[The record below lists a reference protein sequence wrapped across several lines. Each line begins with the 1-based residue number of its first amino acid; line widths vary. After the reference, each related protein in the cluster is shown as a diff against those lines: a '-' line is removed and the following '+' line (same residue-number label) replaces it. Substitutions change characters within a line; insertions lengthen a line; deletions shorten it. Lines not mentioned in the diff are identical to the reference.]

1 MNSLNNDILNY
12 LKADNIF
19 EIISE
24 AADELSLETYIVGGY
39 VRDIILKRD
48 LNKDVDIMCVGSG
61 IDLAK
66 AFHKKLKP
74 NITPSKINIY
84 KRFGTAMISH
94 NNFKI
99 EFVGA
104 RKESYS
110 KDSRNPNTKPGNF
123 MDDMLRRDFTINT
136 LAIRLNKENFGE
148 LVDTFGGVQ
157 DISKKNI
164 VTPNEPNKTFSDDP
178 LRMLRAVRF
187 ASQLKFNI
195 DEKTKNSIEKNSQR
209 LKILSPE
216 RVSDEINKIL
226 LTESP
231 SIGFK
236 NLESLNLLKFIIP
249 ELIDLKGIE
258 EVEGQTHKDNFYHT
272 LEVLDNISKNT
283 DNLWLRWAALLHDI
297 GKAPTKKFDKKIG
310 WTFHGHE
317 YVGSKMVKK
326 IFKRL
331 KLPLNETLKYVQK
344 IVMMSSRPIII
355 SEDIVTDSA
364 VRRLIYD
371 AEDSIE
377 DLLTLCE
384 ADITT
389 KNLKKSIKYQNN
401 FKVVRKKIK
410 DVEERDSI
418 RNFQPPVTGEIIM
431 NHYKIE
437 PCKEIGIIKE
447 KIKNA
452 ILDGDIKNDFDEAFN
467 LMLEIGK
474 SMGLEK

>member
-1 MNSLNNDILNY
+1 MNLYSKKILNSLNLDI
-12 LKADNIF
+12 F
-19 EIISE
+19 RIISDS
-24 AADELSLETYIVGGY
+24 ADELGIDSFVVGGF
-39 VRDIILKRD
+39 VRDLILAKT
-48 LNKDVDIMCVGSG
+48 LKKDIDIMCVGSG

-66 AFHKKLKP
+66 AVQKK
-74 NITPSKINIY
+74 ITSKVKINIF
-84 KRFGTAMISH
+84 KRYGTAMINH
-94 NNFKI
+94 GDYQI
-99 EFVGA
+99 EFVGS

-110 KDSRNPNTKPGNF
+110 KDSRNPSVESGNF

-136 LAIRLNKENFGE
+136 LAISLNKDRYGE
-148 LVDTFGGVQ
+148 LVDTFGGIQ
-157 DISKKNI
+157 DLEKKI
-164 VTPNEPNKTFSDDP
+164 IITPSEPNKTFSDDP
-178 LRMLRAVRF
+178 LRMLRAIRF
-187 ASQLKFNI
+187 ACQLNFNI
-195 DEKTKNSIEKNSQR
+195 DKKTIESIIENSHR

-226 LTESP
+226 MCDNP

-236 NLESLNLLKFIIP
+236 SLEKMNLLQYIIP

-272 LEVLDNISKNT
+272 LEVLDNISKKTN
-283 DNLWLRWAALLHDI
+283 NLWLRWAALLHDV
-297 GKAPTKKFDKKIG
+297 GKAPTKKFNKKIG

-317 YVGSKMVKK
+317 YIGSKMVKK

-331 KLPLNETLKYVQK
+331 SLPLNESLRYVQK

-355 SEDIVTDSA
+355 SDDIVTDSA

-371 AEDSIE
+371 AGNSIE

-389 KNLKKSIKYQNN
+389 KNIKKSVKYQNN
-401 FKVVRKKIK
+401 FKIVRKKIT

-418 RNFQPPVTGEIIM
+418 RNFQPPITGEIIM
-431 NHYKIE
+431 KHYKIK

-452 ILDGDIKNDFDEAFN
+452 ILDGEIKNDFNEAFE
-467 LMLEIGK
+467 LMTKIGE
-474 SMGLEK
+474 SMDLKYE